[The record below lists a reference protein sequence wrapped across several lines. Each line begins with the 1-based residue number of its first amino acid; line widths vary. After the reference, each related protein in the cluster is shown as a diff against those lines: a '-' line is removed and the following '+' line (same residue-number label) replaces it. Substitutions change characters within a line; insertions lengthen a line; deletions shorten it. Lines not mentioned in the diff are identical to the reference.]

1 MTHHVA
7 PCTVADATPAP
18 FALAADPAPSALA
31 DVPALADALA
41 RVARAIDKRNTS
53 PVLSHVVA
61 RGHGD
66 HLTLAATDLDV
77 TVTVTVPCA
86 ADAPLALAIPAKPF
100 TEMVKAEK
108 KAGSALACLTAG
120 ERACASNES
129 GTIPT
134 ATVESDASRATFDA
148 IPAADWPDL
157 PGPESIP
164 SHVTGDVPRA
174 ELLHALATCEHA
186 ASTEETRYYLNGVF
200 MEWIPDGREG
210 ETGGLVF
217 TATDGHRL
225 AHVAARIP
233 FPRLWHYD
241 PRREACGVILPRV
254 AIKHMISA
262 LKAKTCP
269 PTVRLALTDTRA
281 RLVAGAVDVLSKL
294 IDGTF
299 PDYRRVMPT
308 TADRTVTVDR
318 RAFREAVKAA
328 ASALSD
334 RGRVVRLAAESDRLT
349 VDASNPDGASASR
362 SIPATADLKPSE
374 PDFEIGFNARYL
386 DAMCGALASDTIT
399 LRFQDAGSPMR
410 VDDGAVSY
418 VLMPM
423 RI

>member
-7 PCTVADATPAP
+7 PSAVADAAPAP
-18 FALAADPAPSALA
+18 SALAADPAPSALA

-41 RVARAIDKRNTS
+41 RVARAIDKRNTI
-53 PVLSHVVA
+53 PVLSHVLA

-66 HLTLAATDLDV
+66 RLTLTATDLDV
-77 TVTVTVPCA
+77 DVTVTVPCA
-86 ADAPLALAIPAKPF
+86 ADDSLALAIPGKPF
-100 TEMVKAEK
+100 ADMLKAEK
-108 KAGSALACLTAG
+108 KAGAALACLTAG
-120 ERACASNES
+120 ERAHAGNES

-148 IPAADWPDL
+148 IPAADWPGL
-157 PGPESIP
+157 LGPEATP
-164 SHVTGDVPRA
+164 SHVAGDVPRA
-174 ELLHALATCEHA
+174 DLLHALATCEHA

-200 MEWIPDGREG
+200 VEWIPDGREG

-233 FPRLWHYD
+233 FPRLWHYH
-241 PRREACGVILPRV
+241 PRRGSCGVILPRV

-281 RLVAGAVDVLSKL
+281 RLIAGNVSIMSKL

-308 TADRTVTVDR
+308 TFDRSVMVDR
-318 RAFREAVKAA
+318 LAFRDAVKAA

-334 RGRVVRLAAESDRLT
+334 RGRAVRLTAEPGSLT
-349 VDASNPDGASASR
+349 VEARNPDGASASR
-362 SIPATADLKPSE
+362 SIPATADLKPGE
-374 PDFEIGFNARYL
+374 AAFEIGFNARYL
-386 DAMCGALASDTIT
+386 DAMCGALAGDTIT

-418 VLMPM
+418 VVMPM